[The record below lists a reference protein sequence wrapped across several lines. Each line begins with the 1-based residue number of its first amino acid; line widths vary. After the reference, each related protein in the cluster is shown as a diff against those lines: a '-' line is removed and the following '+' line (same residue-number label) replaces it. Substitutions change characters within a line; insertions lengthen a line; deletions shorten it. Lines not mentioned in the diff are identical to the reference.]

1 MEKNGTVMDYLRW
14 RGDLPFTRDGFNEV
28 DDLVLCIIS
37 YINFRRFE
45 DLRTTDPAR
54 AVALPEV
61 AARLTEEDEQLGLS
75 ELDYIPLMRLAAET
89 ERFREVRM
97 FGFTHEYDEVK
108 EMQFDAVSYLLPDD
122 TLLVSFMGTD
132 TSLVGWKED
141 FNMSFET
148 EVPAQRDAVA
158 YAQHVAKAIDLP
170 LIVGGHSKGGNLAA
184 YAGMFVDEA
193 TRARIQTVYNFDGPG
208 FNEATISSEEFG
220 KVDMRIRTFVPQSSM
235 IGILMWHREP
245 FTIVRSNGVGV
256 FQHDAYTWQIMG
268 GDFIKLS
275 ERTGHS
281 HFADDTIK
289 RWLEELKPDMR
300 RQAIDGIYAVLSASN
315 GMNVS
320 DLFEAR
326 NTMSVLKAAGA
337 MDEKTRSAVLEAF
350 RLLGSSMIGGVP
362 AWLERTASSVAQ
374 KMPWEQRREEARAEA
389 KIEARAETRS
399 ERRSETRLEAEAK
412 ARENAPELAK

>member
-14 RGDLPFTRDGFNEV
+14 RGDLPFARDAFNEV

-141 FNMSFET
+141 FNMSYLSA
-148 EVPAQRDAVA
+148 VPAQIRAAA
-158 YAQHVAKAIDLP
+158 YTEEIAAACPDRGLRI
-170 LIVGGHSKGGNLAA
+170 GGHSKGGNLAA
-184 YAGMFVDEA
+184 WAAIHISAPLQDRLLA
-193 TRARIQTVYNFDGPG
+193 AYNNDGPG
-208 FNEATISSEEFG
+208 FSHDMVDSAAYRRVADKLHTYIPESSIVGILLEHAEDYAVIDSSNRSIMQHEPMSWNVEGPRFVHLGQRSPMG
-220 KVDMRIRTFVPQSSM
+220 KVSDDLLRQWIGSMTPQEREQFTDALFDILSMSGKTRT
-235 IGILMWHREP
+235 LE
-245 FTIVRSNGVGV
+245 
-256 FQHDAYTWQIMG
+256 D
-268 GDFIKLS
+268 L
-275 ERTGHS
+275 RTGGLAKMAALLKQYNG
-281 HFADDTIK
+281 ADEKDKKIITEIF
-289 RWLEELKPDMR
+289 R
-300 RQAIDGIYAVLSASN
+300 RLASDVK
-315 GMNVS
+315 GEMK
-320 DLFEAR
+320 
-326 NTMSVLKAAGA
+326 KAAGEGLKTA
-337 MDEKTRSAVLEAF
+337 EKGLS
-350 RLLGSSMIGGVP
+350 GVKNVITG
-362 AWLERTASSVAQ
+362 LT
-374 KMPWEQRREEARAEA
+374 KGD
-389 KIEARAETRS
+389 KS
-399 ERRSETRLEAEAK
+399 EK
-412 ARENAPELAK
+412 